1 MKIVFTGGGTAG
13 HILPILAI
21 CREIRRIYSKPDLRL
36 YYIGP
41 KNKYE
46 LELLAQEEVRI
57 KRILSGKLRRY
68 FSLKNFLDIFKVP
81 LGTLQ
86 AFFWLF
92 FLAPNLVFSKGGYG
106 SLPTVLAAKI
116 LAIPIFLHE
125 SDVVPGLASKIQSKW
140 ALEIFVSFPK
150 TEFFPKDKRIRVG
163 NPIRREILAGSKEKA
178 KDTFNLQGGKSL
190 ILILGGSQ
198 GAQVINETILEILPE
213 LAENF
218 EIIHQTGEKNFKEVK
233 AEGEAILFKKDLKK
247 YYHPF
252 PFLDE
257 SSLRDALAV
266 SDLIIS
272 RAGAGSIFEI
282 AAVQKPVIL
291 IPLENAAQDHQSKN
305 AYQFKEWGRGEVIDQ
320 KNLKPHFLLEKLK
333 HLFSRPDILKEMAEN
348 SGDFARPKAAKII
361 ASYIIE
367 YLTAVIT
374 KK

>member
-1 MKIVFTGGGTAG
+1 MKIVFTGGGTSG
-13 HILPILAI
+13 HIFPILAI
-21 CREIRRIYSKPDLRL
+21 CREIKRIYSKSDLKL

-46 LELLAQEEVRI
+46 LGLLAQEGV
-57 KRILSGKLRRY
+57 KVKKILTGKLRRY
-68 FSLKNFLDIFKVP
+68 FSLKNFFDIFKVP

-86 AFFWLF
+86 ALFWLF
-92 FLAPNLVFSKGGYG
+92 FLAPNLIFSKGGYG
-106 SLPTVLAAKI
+106 SIPTAFAAKI

-125 SDVVPGLASKIQSKW
+125 SDVVPGLASKIESKW
-140 ALEIFVSFPK
+140 ALEIFISFPK
-150 TEFFPKDKRIRVG
+150 TEFFPKDKRIWVG
-163 NPIRREILAGSKEKA
+163 NPIRREILDGSKEKA

-198 GAQVINETILEILPE
+198 GAQIINETILEILPE
-213 LAENF
+213 LTENF
-218 EIIHQTGEKNFKEVK
+218 EIIHQTGEKNFKRVK
-233 AEGEAILFKKDLKK
+233 AEGEAVLFKKDLKK
-247 YYHPF
+247 YYHPS

-257 SSLRDALAV
+257 SSLREALAV

-272 RAGAGSIFEI
+272 RAGSGSIFEI

-305 AYQFKEWGRGEVIDQ
+305 AYQFKERGGGEVIGQ
-320 KNLKPHFLLEKLK
+320 KNLRPHFLLEKLK
-333 HLFSRPDILKEMAEN
+333 HLFFRTDILKEMARN

-367 YLTAVIT
+367 YLTVVIT
-374 KK
+374 KR